1 MDMTTEAINKIIGL
15 HEAAAKNPDTDVP
28 TVALP
33 DGVSIHSLEK
43 YMDHPARFRA
53 TVKTKRMASF
63 QEYMRTVDSGVCFID
78 IDKWQAECVFDIG
91 TTVTPGHCE
100 HRATLVLDQTTEM
113 REVERVNG
121 DKDPRGVPIVFS
133 QRELAEWLEDWG
145 YTLSVESSDGEDVG
159 LALACASVRGMTIE
173 AMRRSEHEVHDFG
186 ESKSVMDKID
196 AKAKDKIP
204 AKIHFRAKPFH
215 GLTERCFT
223 FRVAVLTGDD
233 KPKFRLRCI
242 NEQQMMDFA
251 ADEFVE
257 KVRDMVYGSNI
268 TVVEGS
274 FAQG

>member
-33 DGVSIHSLEK
+33 NGVSIHSLEQ
-43 YMDHPARFRA
+43 YMDHPARFRGK
-53 TVKTKRMASF
+53 VKTTRMESF
-63 QEYMRTVDSGVCFID
+63 KEYLLAVDAGVCFVD
-78 IDKWQAECVFDIG
+78 VDKWYAECVFDIG
-91 TTVTPGHCE
+91 THVAPGHCE

-113 REVERVNG
+113 REVARINAGERM
-121 DKDPRGVPIVFS
+121 RGETIKFG
-133 QRELAEWLEDWG
+133 QRELSEWLEDWG
-145 YTLSVESSDGEDVG
+145 YTLSVEAADGEDMT
-159 LALACASVRGMTIE
+159 LARACASVRGMTIE
-173 AMRRSEHEVHDFG
+173 GMRKSESEVQDFG
-186 ESKSVMDKID
+186 ESRSVMDKID

-204 AKIHFRAKPFH
+204 AKIHFRANPFR
-215 GLTERCFT
+215 GLSDRCFT
-223 FRVAVLTGDD
+223 FRVSILTGGDT
-233 KPKFRLRCI
+233 PKFTLRCV
-242 NEQQMMDFA
+242 NEAQVMDLA